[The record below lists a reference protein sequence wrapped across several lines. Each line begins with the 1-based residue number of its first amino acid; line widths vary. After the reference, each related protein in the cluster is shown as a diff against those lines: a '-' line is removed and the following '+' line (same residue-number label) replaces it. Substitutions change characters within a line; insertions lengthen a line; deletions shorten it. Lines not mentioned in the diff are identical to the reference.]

1 MGTLITI
8 VLAVLIFG
16 VGLTRFFKAIKKE
29 AVEGACAS
37 CGPDKNCCS
46 NKKIVNIEKF
56 DDKE

>member
-8 VLAVLIFG
+8 LLAVLIFG
-16 VGLTRFFKAIKKE
+16 VGLTLFFRAIKKE

-37 CGPDKNCCS
+37 CGPDKNCC

-56 DDKE
+56 DDRE